1 MTIADARPAST
12 ERSVA
17 RGAGASG
24 AAILVS
30 RLTGLVRDQ
39 VMAVVFGAGFATD
52 AFNVAFRIPN
62 LLRDLLAEGSM
73 TRSLVRTFSD
83 YDRNRGEEEA
93 WELGR
98 QLMLTLLLAIG
109 GLCVLGWIFAPGL
122 VHLLAGGFEKVR
134 ETVDGYDKLGL
145 TTLLTRVML
154 PFLPAVV
161 LAAVAMGML
170 NARER
175 YGVSQL
181 ASAVLN
187 VSMVAIGLA
196 LIPVV
201 RAMGQPAML
210 AMAIGVLVGGILQ
223 FAYQLPPLYR
233 LGFRLKWER
242 PRLHPGVRRVAWL
255 MVPATVSSA
264 GWQVNTVVNTV
275 IASTLQQGSVS
286 WLYYALRLQQLPVG
300 VLGVSFGMVSL
311 TKSAV
316 AIVEDD
322 LARFK
327 DTLESTLRLV
337 IVATLPAVAW
347 LLALAQ
353 PLVAVLFE
361 HGRFHG
367 FDTVQTAGAVS
378 MYGLGVPG
386 AAGVNVM
393 VGAFYALDAPWLA
406 VRASVV
412 SVAVNLALNLLFVG
426 PLAFLH
432 LGHRGLA
439 LAASVAATINLLQL
453 LVSIRRKVGRFGGR
467 RILDSSLRAGAAAA
481 IAGGACA
488 AALHAVG
495 PAWHRGFVLEA
506 ATVLAGTAGMGALTW
521 ALMRLFRV
529 REPATIESL
538 AAGLL
543 RRVGIRR

>member
-1 MTIADARPAST
+1 VTNPARGRASA

-30 RLTGLVRDQ
+30 RVTGLVRDQ

-73 TRSLVRTFSD
+73 TRSLVRTFTD
-83 YDRNRGEEEA
+83 YDRNRGAEEA

-98 QLMLTLLLAIG
+98 QLMLTLLIG
-109 GLCVLGWIFAPGL
+109 ITVLCAAGWVFSPQI
-122 VHLLAGGFEKVR
+122 VRLLAGGFEKVH

-145 TTLLTRVML
+145 TVLLTRVML

-187 VSMVAIGLA
+187 LSMVVVGLA
-196 LIPVV
+196 LIPVM
-201 RAMGQPAML
+201 RSFGQPAML
-210 AMAIGVLVGGILQ
+210 AMAVGVLVGGVLQ
-223 FAYQLPPLYR
+223 FAYQLPPLHR
-233 LGFRLKWER
+233 LGFRLRWER
-242 PRLHPGVRRVAWL
+242 PRWHPGVRRVALL

-264 GWQVNTVVNTV
+264 GWQINTAVNTL
-275 IASTLQQGSVS
+275 IASQLQQGSVS

-300 VLGVSFGMVSL
+300 VLGASFGMVSL
-311 TKSAV
+311 TKHAY
-316 AIVEDD
+316 AMVEDD
-322 LARFK
+322 LERFK
-327 DTLESTLRLV
+327 ETLESTLRLV

-347 LLALAQ
+347 LVALSQ
-353 PLVAVLFE
+353 PIVALLFE
-361 HGRFHG
+361 HGRFHAG
-367 FDTVQTAGAVS
+367 DTTQTAGALV
-378 MYGLGVPG
+378 MYALGVPG

-406 VRASVV
+406 VQASVV
-412 SVAVNLALNLLFVG
+412 SVGVNLALNLLFVG
-426 PLAFLH
+426 PLAFLG

-439 LAASVAATINLLQL
+439 LASAVAVTINLLQL
-453 LVSIRRKVGRFGGR
+453 LVYIRRRVGRFGGR
-467 RILDSSLRAGAAAA
+467 RVLDSFLRAGTASLLAGLAAAA
-481 IAGGACA
+481 G
-488 AALHAVG
+488 LHALG
-495 PAWHRGFVLEA
+495 PRWHRGFAAEA
-506 ATVLAGTAGMGALTW
+506 GVVAAGSLGMLALTW
-521 ALMRLFRV
+521 GLMRLLRV
-529 REPATIESL
+529 RELATIQSL
-538 AAGLL
+538 ARGLV
-543 RRVGIRR
+543 RRVTGR

>member
-1 MTIADARPAST
+1 VTNPGSGGAST

-30 RLTGLVRDQ
+30 RVTGLLRDQ

-73 TRSLVRTFSD
+73 TRSLVRTFTE
-83 YDRNRGEEEA
+83 YDRTRGAEEA

-98 QLMLTLLLAIG
+98 QLMIFLFLSLAV
-109 GLCVLGWIFAPGL
+109 LCTVGWVFTPQI
-122 VHLLAGGFEKVR
+122 VQLLAGGFGKVQQ
-134 ETVDGYDKLGL
+134 ELDGYSKLGL
-145 TTLLTRVML
+145 TNLLTRVML

-187 VSMVAIGLA
+187 LGMVVVGLA

-201 RAMGQPAML
+201 RAWGQPAML
-210 AMAIGVLVGGILQ
+210 AMAIGVLVGGVLQ

-233 LGFRLKWER
+233 LGFRLRWEW
-242 PRLHPGVRRVAWL
+242 PRWHAGVRRVALL
-255 MVPATVSSA
+255 MVPATVGSA
-264 GWQVNTVVNTV
+264 GWQVNTAVNTL
-275 IASTLQQGSVS
+275 IASHLPQGSVS

-300 VLGVSFGMVSL
+300 VLGVSFGMVSM
-311 TKSAV
+311 TKQAH
-316 AIVEDD
+316 AMVEAD

-327 DTLESTLRLV
+327 DTLAATLRLV

-347 LLALAQ
+347 LVAFSQPVVAL
-353 PLVAVLFE
+353 LFE
-361 HGRFHG
+361 HGRFHAG
-367 FDTVQTAGAVS
+367 DTVQTAGALV

-406 VRASVV
+406 VQASVV
-412 SVAVNLALNLLFVG
+412 SVAVNLSLNLLFIG
-426 PLAFLH
+426 PLAFLG

-439 LAASVAATINLLQL
+439 LASSVAATINLVQL
-453 LVSIRRKVGRFGGR
+453 LVYLRRRVGPFGGR
-467 RILDSSLRAGAAAA
+467 RILDSLVR
-481 IAGGACA
+481 AGGASLLA
-488 AALHAVG
+488 GLASWGALRALG
-495 PAWHRGFVLEA
+495 TAWHRGILVEGVVVA
-506 ATVLAGTAGMGALTW
+506 AGSLLLGGLTW
-521 ALMRLFRV
+521 GLMRLFRV
-529 REPATIESL
+529 PELDTLQSL
-538 AAGLL
+538 ARGLV
-543 RRVGIRR
+543 RRVTRR

>member
-1 MTIADARPAST
+1 MTIPGAAPAST

-30 RLTGLVRDQ
+30 RITGLLRDQ
-39 VMAVVFGAGFATD
+39 VMAVFFGAGFATD

-73 TRSLVRTFSD
+73 TRSLVRTFTD
-83 YDRNRGEEEA
+83 YDRNRGAEEA

-98 QLMLTLLLAIG
+98 QLMLTLLLALTALCAV
-109 GLCVLGWIFAPGL
+109 GLVFAPQI
-122 VHLLAGGFEKVR
+122 VRLLAGGFEKVPQLL
-134 ETVDGYDKLGL
+134 DGYSKLEL

-161 LAAVAMGML
+161 IAAVAMGML
-170 NARER
+170 NAREK

-187 VSMVAIGLA
+187 LSMVVVGLA

-201 RAMGQPAML
+201 KAFGQPAML
-210 AMAIGVLVGGILQ
+210 AMAIGVLVGGVLQ

-233 LGFRLKWER
+233 LGFRLRWEW
-242 PRLHPGVRRVAWL
+242 PRWHAGVRRVALL
-255 MVPATVSSA
+255 MVPATASSA
-264 GWQVNTVVNTV
+264 GWQINTAVNTI
-275 IASTLQQGSVS
+275 IASQLQQGSVS

-300 VLGVSFGMVSL
+300 VLGASFGMVAL
-311 TKSAV
+311 TKQAY
-316 AIVEDD
+316 AMVESD
-322 LARFK
+322 LGRFK
-327 DTLESTLRLV
+327 ETLESTLRLV
-337 IVATLPAVAW
+337 IVATLPAMVWLIVLSQPIVA
-347 LLALAQ
+347 LLFQ
-353 PLVAVLFE
+353 
-361 HGRFHG
+361 HGRFG
-367 FDTVQTAGAVS
+367 ADDTVQTARALV

-426 PLAFLH
+426 PLAFLG

-439 LAASVAATINLLQL
+439 LASSVAATINLLQL
-453 LVSIRRKVGRFGGR
+453 LVYIRRRVGRFGGR
-467 RILDSSLRAGAAAA
+467 RVLDSLLRAGAASAL
-481 IAGGACA
+481 AGLACRGA
-488 AALHAVG
+488 LQLVG
-495 PAWHRGFVLEA
+495 ESWHRGVVTEA
-506 ATVLAGTAGMGALTW
+506 GVVLAGSALMLVLTW
-521 ALMRLFRV
+521 GLMRLFRV
-529 REPATIESL
+529 QELRTLESL
-538 AAGLL
+538 ARGAL
-543 RRVGIRR
+543 RRVVRR

>member
-1 MTIADARPAST
+1 M
-12 ERSVA
+12 A

-30 RLTGLVRDQ
+30 RVTGLLRDQ
-39 VMAVVFGAGFATD
+39 VMAVLFGAGFATD

-98 QLMLTLLLAIG
+98 QLMLSLLLVLA
-109 GLCVLGWIFAPGL
+109 GLCALGWVFAPQL
-122 VHLLAGGFEKVR
+122 VQLLAGGFGKVQQH
-134 ETVDGYDKLGL
+134 VDGYSKLGL

-187 VSMVAIGLA
+187 VGMVVVGVA
-196 LIPVV
+196 LIPVM
-201 RAMGQPAML
+201 RALGQPAML
-210 AMAIGVLVGGILQ
+210 AMAIGVLAGGFLQ
-223 FAYQLPPLYR
+223 FGYQLPPLYR
-233 LGFRLKWER
+233 LGFRLRLEW
-242 PRLHPGVRRVAWL
+242 PRWHAGVRRVALL

-264 GWQVNTVVNTV
+264 GWQINTVVNTL
-275 IASTLQQGSVS
+275 IASHLQQGSVS

-300 VLGVSFGMVSL
+300 VLGVSFGMVSMTKQAYAMAESDL
-311 TKSAV
+311 TG
-316 AIVEDD
+316 
-322 LARFK
+322 FK
-327 DTLESTLRLV
+327 DTLQSALRLV

-347 LLALAQ
+347 LVVFSQPIVAL
-353 PLVAVLFE
+353 LFE
-361 HGRFHG
+361 HGRFG
-367 FDTVQTAGAVS
+367 AGDTVQTAGALV

-406 VRASVV
+406 VQASVV
-412 SVAVNLALNLLFVG
+412 SVGVNLVLNLLFIG
-426 PLAFLH
+426 PLAFLG

-439 LAASVAATINLLQL
+439 LASSVAVTLNLLQL
-453 LVSIRRKVGRFGGR
+453 LVYIRRRVGPFGGR
-467 RILDSSLRAGAAAA
+467 RILDSSLRAGAASLL
-481 IAGGACA
+481 AGLGCWV
-488 AALHAVG
+488 ALRALG
-495 PAWHRGFVLEA
+495 SAWHRGFVVESAVVMAGSA
-506 ATVLAGTAGMGALTW
+506 ALMIVTW
-521 ALMRLFRV
+521 GLMRLLRV
-529 REPATIESL
+529 QELRTIESL
-538 AAGLL
+538 AGGLV
-543 RRVGIRR
+543 RRLTGR

>member
-1 MTIADARPAST
+1 VTKSAGRDAST

-24 AAILVS
+24 AAILLS

-39 VMAVVFGAGFATD
+39 VMAGFFGAGFATD

-73 TRSLVRTFSD
+73 SRSLVRTFTD
-83 YDRNRGEEEA
+83 FDRNRGAEQA

-98 QLMLTLLLAIG
+98 RLMMVLLAALAG
-109 GLCVLGWIFAPGL
+109 VCLVGWAFTPEIVRL
-122 VHLLAGGFEKVR
+122 MAGGFAAAP
-134 ETVDGYDKLGL
+134 ETLGGYSKLGL
-145 TTLLTRVML
+145 TNLLTRVML

-187 VSMVAIGLA
+187 VTMVGVGLA
-196 LIPVV
+196 LIPVM
-201 RAMGQPAML
+201 RALGQPAIL

-233 LGFRLKWER
+233 MGFRLRLER
-242 PRLHPGVRRVAWL
+242 PRWDEGVRRVALL

-264 GWQVNTVVNTV
+264 GWQINTVVNTV
-275 IASTLQQGSVS
+275 IASHLAQGSVS

-300 VLGVSFGMVSL
+300 VLGVSFGMVAM
-311 TKSAV
+311 TKQAHAMAAADV
-316 AIVEDD
+316 P
-322 LARFK
+322 RFK
-327 DTLESTLRLV
+327 ETLESTLRLM
-337 IVATLPAVAW
+337 IVATLPAMVWLIALSQPIVA
-347 LLALAQ
+347 L
-353 PLVAVLFE
+353 LFE
-361 HGRFHG
+361 HGRFG
-367 FDTVQTAGAVS
+367 PGDTVQTAGALV
-378 MYGLGVPG
+378 MYALGVPA

-412 SVAVNLALNLLFVG
+412 SVLVNVTLNLLFVG
-426 PLAFLH
+426 PLAFLG
-432 LGHRGLA
+432 LGHRALA
-439 LAASVAATINLLQL
+439 LSTSLAAVVNLVQL
-453 LVSIRRKVGRFGGR
+453 LVYIRRRVGRFGGR
-467 RILDSSLRAGAAAA
+467 RVLGSALRAGAASVL
-481 IAGGACA
+481 AGLACA
-488 AALHAVG
+488 GSLALLG
-495 PAWHRGFVLEA
+495 TAWHRGIAIEA
-506 ATVLAGTAGMGALTW
+506 VVVAAGSALMLGLSW

-529 REPATIESL
+529 RELATVESL
-538 AAGLL
+538 ARAAL
-543 RRVGIRR
+543 RRVTGR

>member
-1 MTIADARPAST
+1 M
-12 ERSVA
+12 A

-30 RLTGLVRDQ
+30 RVTGLLRDQ
-39 VMAVVFGAGFATD
+39 VMAVFFGAGFATD

-73 TRSLVRTFSD
+73 TRSLVRTFTD
-83 YDRNRGEEEA
+83 YDRNRGAEEA

-98 QLMLTLLLAIG
+98 QLMLFLLLVLAG
-109 GLCVLGWIFAPGL
+109 VCVVGWIFTPQI
-122 VHLLAGGFEKVR
+122 VRFLAGGFEHVQQNL
-134 ETVDGYDKLGL
+134 DGYSKLEL
-145 TTLLTRVML
+145 TSLLTRVML

-187 VSMVAIGLA
+187 IGMVVVAVA

-201 RAMGQPAML
+201 RAFGQPAMP
-210 AMAIGVLVGGILQ
+210 AMGIGVLVGGVLQ

-233 LGFRLKWER
+233 LGFRLRLEW
-242 PRLHPGVRRVAWL
+242 PRWHAGVKRVALL
-255 MVPATVSSA
+255 MIPATVSSA
-264 GWQVNTVVNTV
+264 GWQVNTAVNTI
-275 IASTLQQGSVS
+275 IACHLQQGSVS

-300 VLGVSFGMVSL
+300 VLGVSFGMVSM
-311 TKSAV
+311 TKQAH
-316 AIVEDD
+316 AMVESD

-327 DTLESTLRLV
+327 ETLESTLRLV

-347 LLALAQ
+347 LIALSQ
-353 PLVAVLFE
+353 PIVALLFE
-361 HGRFHG
+361 HGRFHAG
-367 FDTVQTAGAVS
+367 DTVQTASALV

-412 SVAVNLALNLLFVG
+412 AVAVNLALNLLFIG
-426 PLAFLH
+426 PLAFLG

-439 LAASVAATINLLQL
+439 LASSVAATINLLQL
-453 LVSIRRKVGRFGGR
+453 LFYVRRRVGRFGGR
-467 RILDSSLRAGAAAA
+467 RILDSSLRAGAASLL
-481 IAGGACA
+481 AGLGCW
-488 AALHAVG
+488 AALRALG
-495 PAWHRGFVLEA
+495 PAWHRGILVEGAVVAVLSA
-506 ATVLAGTAGMGALTW
+506 LMVVLSWG
-521 ALMRLFRV
+521 LMRLFRV
-529 REPATIESL
+529 RELATIQSL
-538 AAGLL
+538 ARGLV
-543 RRVGIRR
+543 RRVSGR

>member
-1 MTIADARPAST
+1 VTKRGAGGTSM

-30 RLTGLVRDQ
+30 RLTGLLRDQ
-39 VMAVVFGAGFATD
+39 VMAVLFGAGFATD

-83 YDRNRGEEEA
+83 YDRNRGAEEA

-98 QLMLTLLLAIG
+98 QLMLALLVTLALLCGAAM
-109 GLCVLGWIFAPGL
+109 LFAPQI
-122 VHLLAGGFEKVR
+122 VRVMAGGFEHVAQSM
-134 ETVDGYDKLGL
+134 DGYTKLGL

-187 VSMVAIGLA
+187 VSMVAVGVA
-196 LIPVV
+196 LIPVM
-201 RAMGQPAML
+201 RACGQPAML
-210 AMAIGVLVGGILQ
+210 AMAIGVLVGGFLQ
-223 FAYQLPPLYR
+223 FGYQLPPLYR
-233 LGFRLKWER
+233 LGFRLRWER
-242 PRLHPGVRRVAWL
+242 PRWHPGVQRVALL
-255 MVPATVSSA
+255 MIPATVGSA
-264 GWQVNTVVNTV
+264 GWQINTVVNTI
-275 IASTLQQGSVS
+275 IASHLQQGSVS

-300 VLGVSFGMVSL
+300 VLGVSLGMVAM
-311 TKSAV
+311 TKQAYAMAES
-316 AIVEDD
+316 D
-322 LARFK
+322 LGRFK
-327 DTLESTLRLV
+327 ETLESALRLV

-347 LLALAQ
+347 LVVYSQPVVAL
-353 PLVAVLFE
+353 LFE
-361 HGRFHG
+361 HGRFG
-367 FDTVQTAGAVS
+367 GGDTFQTAGALV
-378 MYGLGVPG
+378 MYALGVPG

-412 SVAVNLALNLLFVG
+412 SVAVNLVLNLLFVG
-426 PLAFLH
+426 PLAFLG

-439 LAASVAATINLLQL
+439 LASSVAVSINLVQL
-453 LVSIRRKVGRFGGR
+453 LVYIRRRVGPFGGR
-467 RILDSSLRAGAAAA
+467 RIADSFLRAGGASLL
-481 IAGGACA
+481 AGLACW
-488 AALHAVG
+488 AALAALG
-495 PAWHRGFVLEA
+495 PAWHRGPVVEA
-506 ATVLAGTAGMGALTW
+506 GVVLAGSALLLGLTW
-521 ALMRLFRV
+521 GLMRLFRV
-529 REPATIESL
+529 SELGTIESL
-538 AAGLL
+538 ARGAI
-543 RRVGIRR
+543 RRVTGR

>member
-1 MTIADARPAST
+1 
-12 ERSVA
+12 VA

-30 RLTGLVRDQ
+30 RITGLLRDQ
-39 VMAVVFGAGFATD
+39 VMALLFGAGFATD
-52 AFNVAFRIPN
+52 AFNVAFRVPN

-73 TRSLVRTFSD
+73 TRSLVRTFTD
-83 YDRNRGEEEA
+83 YDRNRGAEEA

-98 QLMLTLLLAIG
+98 QLMLSLLLVLAGLCAIG
-109 GLCVLGWIFAPGL
+109 WMFAPQI
-122 VHLLAGGFEKVR
+122 VHFLAGGFGKVHQ
-134 ETVDGYDKLGL
+134 ELDGYSKLGL

-187 VSMVAIGLA
+187 LGMIVVGVA
-196 LIPVV
+196 LIPVM
-201 RAMGQPAML
+201 RAFGQPAML
-210 AMAIGVLVGGILQ
+210 AMAIGVLAGGVLQ

-233 LGFRLKWER
+233 LGFRLRWEW
-242 PRLHPGVRRVAWL
+242 PRWHAGVQRVALL

-264 GWQVNTVVNTV
+264 GWQINTVVNTL
-275 IASTLQQGSVS
+275 IASHLQQGSVS

-300 VLGVSFGMVSL
+300 VLGVSFGMVSM
-311 TKSAV
+311 TKQAYAMAES
-316 AIVEDD
+316 D
-322 LARFK
+322 LGRFK
-327 DTLESTLRLV
+327 ETLESTLRLV

-347 LLALAQ
+347 LVVLSQPIIAL
-353 PLVAVLFE
+353 LFE
-361 HGRFHG
+361 HGRFG
-367 FDTVQTAGAVS
+367 PVDTVQTAGALV

-406 VRASVV
+406 VQASVV
-412 SVAVNLALNLLFVG
+412 SVGVNLVLNLLFIG
-426 PLAFLH
+426 PLAFLG

-439 LAASVAATINLLQL
+439 LASAVAVSLNLLQL
-453 LVSIRRKVGRFGGR
+453 LFYIRRRVGPFGGR
-467 RILDSSLRAGAAAA
+467 RVLDSFLRASAASLL
-481 IAGGACA
+481 AGLGGW
-488 AALHAVG
+488 AALSALG
-495 PAWHRGFVLEA
+495 PAWHRGVLVEGGV
-506 ATVLAGTAGMGALTW
+506 VLAGSALMMGLTW
-521 ALMRLFRV
+521 GLMRLFRV
-529 REPATIESL
+529 QELATIESL
-538 AAGLL
+538 ARGFV
-543 RRVGIRR
+543 RRMTGR

>member
-1 MTIADARPAST
+1 M
-12 ERSVA
+12 A

-30 RLTGLVRDQ
+30 RITGLLRDQ
-39 VMAVVFGAGFATD
+39 VMAVFFGAGFATD

-73 TRSLVRTFSD
+73 TRSLVRTFTD

-98 QLMLTLLLAIG
+98 QLMLSLLLVLAV
-109 GLCVLGWIFAPGL
+109 LCALGWVFAPQI
-122 VHLLAGGFEKVR
+122 VHLLAGGFEKVQQ
-134 ETVDGYDKLGL
+134 EFDGYSKLGL

-187 VSMVAIGLA
+187 VSMVVVGVA
-196 LIPVV
+196 LIPVM
-201 RAMGQPAML
+201 RAFGQPAML
-210 AMAIGVLVGGILQ
+210 AMAIGVLVGGVLQ
-223 FAYQLPPLYR
+223 FAYQLPPLYQ
-233 LGFRLKWER
+233 LGFRLRWEW
-242 PRLHPGVRRVAWL
+242 PRWHPGVRRVALL

-264 GWQVNTVVNTV
+264 GWQINTVVNTL
-275 IASTLQQGSVS
+275 IASHLQQGSVS

-300 VLGVSFGMVSL
+300 VLGVSFGMVSM
-311 TKSAV
+311 TKQAYAMAES
-316 AIVEDD
+316 D
-322 LARFK
+322 LAGFK

-337 IVATLPAVAW
+337 IVATLPAVVW
-347 LLALAQ
+347 LVVLAQ
-353 PLVAVLFE
+353 PLVALLFE

-367 FDTVQTAGAVS
+367 GDTVQTAGALV

-386 AAGVNVM
+386 AAGVSVM
-393 VGAFYALDAPWLA
+393 VGAFYALDVPWLA
-406 VRASVV
+406 VRASMV
-412 SVAVNLALNLLFVG
+412 SVGVNLALNLLFVG
-426 PLAFLH
+426 PLAFLG

-439 LAASVAATINLLQL
+439 LASSVAVTLNLLQL
-453 LVSIRRKVGRFGGR
+453 LIYIRRRVGPFGGR
-467 RILDSSLRAGAAAA
+467 RVLDSALRAGASSLV
-481 IAGGACA
+481 AGLACW
-488 AALHAVG
+488 AALLSLG
-495 PAWHRGFVLEA
+495 SAWHRGILVEGAVVLSGSA
-506 ATVLAGTAGMGALTW
+506 LLMGLTW
-521 ALMRLFRV
+521 GLMRLFRV
-529 REPATIESL
+529 QELGTLESL
-538 AAGLL
+538 ARGFV
-543 RRVGIRR
+543 RRVTGR

>member
-1 MTIADARPAST
+1 MTNTRAAAAST

-30 RLTGLVRDQ
+30 RVTGLLRDQ
-39 VMAVVFGAGFATD
+39 VMAVFFGAGFATD

-73 TRSLVRTFSD
+73 TRSLVRTFTD
-83 YDRNRGEEEA
+83 TDRHRGAEEA

-98 QLMLTLLLAIG
+98 QLMLFLLAVLAGI
-109 GLCVLGWIFAPGL
+109 CVLGWIFATPI
-122 VHLLAGGFEKVR
+122 VHALAGGFERV
-134 ETVDGYDKLGL
+134 TQVVDGYGKMDL
-145 TTLLTRVML
+145 TILLTRVML
-154 PFLPAVV
+154 PFLPVVV

-187 VSMVAIGLA
+187 VGMI
-196 LIPVV
+196 VV
-201 RAMGQPAML
+201 GQPAML
-210 AMAIGVLVGGILQ
+210 AMAIGVLAGGLLQ

-233 LGFRLKWER
+233 LGFRLR
-242 PRLHPGVRRVAWL
+242 PEWPRWNAGVQRVALL

-264 GWQVNTVVNTV
+264 GWQVNTAVNTI
-275 IASTLQQGSVS
+275 IASHLQQGSVS

-300 VLGVSFGMVSL
+300 VLGVSFGMVAM
-311 TKSAV
+311 TKQAY
-316 AIVEDD
+316 AMAEAD
-322 LARFK
+322 LGRFK
-327 DTLESTLRLV
+327 ETLESTLRLV

-347 LLALAQ
+347 LVAASQPIVAL
-353 PLVAVLFE
+353 LFE
-361 HGRFHG
+361 HGRFHA
-367 FDTVQTAGAVS
+367 FDTIQTARALT
-378 MYGLGVPG
+378 MYSLGVPG

-406 VRASVV
+406 VQASVV

-426 PLAFLH
+426 PLAWLG

-439 LAASVAATINLLQL
+439 LASSVAATVNLLQL
-453 LVSIRRKVGRFGGR
+453 LFYIRRRVGRFGGR
-467 RILDSSLRAGAAAA
+467 RVLDSFVRAGAAAVLS
-481 IAGGACA
+481 GLACA
-488 AALHAVG
+488 AGLRVLG
-495 PAWHRGFVLEA
+495 GAWHRGVLVEGAVVA
-506 ATVLAGTAGMGALTW
+506 ASLALTGALGW

-529 REPATIESL
+529 RELATIQSL
-538 AAGLL
+538 ACGLA
-543 RRVGIRR
+543 RRLIRG

>member
-1 MTIADARPAST
+1 MTIRSAAGAST

-30 RLTGLVRDQ
+30 RLTGLLRDQ

-52 AFNVAFRIPN
+52 AFNVAFRVPN

-73 TRSLVRTFSD
+73 TRSLVRTFTD
-83 YDRNRGEEEA
+83 YDRNRGEDEA

-98 QLMLTLLLAIG
+98 QLMLSLLLVLAV
-109 GLCVLGWIFAPGL
+109 LCAVGWVFAPQI
-122 VHLLAGGFEKVR
+122 VHFLAGGFEKVQQ
-134 ETVDGYDKLGL
+134 ELDGYSKLEL

-187 VSMVAIGLA
+187 LGMVVVGLS

-201 RAMGQPAML
+201 RAFGQPAML
-210 AMAIGVLVGGILQ
+210 AMAIGVLVGGVLQ
-223 FAYQLPPLYR
+223 FGYQLPPLYR
-233 LGFRLKWER
+233 LGFRLRWEW
-242 PRLHPGVRRVAWL
+242 PRWHPGVRRVALL
-255 MVPATVSSA
+255 MIPATVGSA
-264 GWQVNTVVNTV
+264 GWQINTVVNTL
-275 IASTLQQGSVS
+275 IASQMQQGSVS

-300 VLGVSFGMVSL
+300 VLGASLGMVSM
-311 TKSAV
+311 TKQAYAMAES
-316 AIVEDD
+316 D

-327 DTLESTLRLV
+327 ETLESSLRLV

-347 LLALAQ
+347 LIVLAQ
-353 PLVAVLFE
+353 PIVALLFE
-361 HGRFHG
+361 HGRFG
-367 FDTVQTAGAVS
+367 AGDTVQTAGALV

-406 VRASVV
+406 VRASAV
-412 SVAVNLALNLLFVG
+412 SVGVNLALNLLFVG
-426 PLAFLH
+426 PLAFLG

-439 LAASVAATINLLQL
+439 LASSVAVTINLLQL
-453 LVSIRRKVGRFGGR
+453 LFYIRRRVGPFGGR
-467 RILDSSLRAGAAAA
+467 RILDSSLRAGAASLL
-481 IAGGACA
+481 AGLACW
-488 AALHAVG
+488 AALSSLGSAWRRGPVVEGAV
-495 PAWHRGFVLEA
+495 
-506 ATVLAGTAGMGALTW
+506 VLAGSVLLMGLSW
-521 ALMRLFRV
+521 GLMRLFRV
-529 REPATIESL
+529 QELRTIESL
-538 AAGLL
+538 ARGAF
-543 RRVGIRR
+543 RRVTRR